1 MSKTA
6 EVTVKV
12 KGDSNQPVVTYS
24 STGALP
30 ATGSTG
36 TPSTVTK
43 GAAGQT
49 VSHHGT
55 VSGIT
60 VDNPG

>member
-1 MSKTA
+1 MGKHT

-12 KGDSNQPVVTYS
+12 NGAANQPAVTFS
-24 STGALP
+24 STGTAS

-36 TPSTVTK
+36 TTSTVVK

-55 VSGIT
+55 VSGVT
-60 VDNPG
+60 LDNPA